1 MDSLITGANS
11 TENQHSPSQ
20 PMPWLNSK
28 GQMLSDKKLK
38 EISPRWDQD
47 TWEKYLNY
55 LDGTLSEQQFHP
67 NAYEDM
73 SEKMEKSCWE
83 LTQSDADR
91 DSKSLV
97 NSLFREL
104 STHQRKILKMIF
116 WEGRSERFVAR
127 ELKLSRSTIKVIKR
141 RALKRLN
148 ALLRSEVSPISPLMR
163 GKDFS
168 NATGGADAKTK
179 TAAQNQLQK
188 VG

>member
-1 MDSLITGANS
+1 MDSLVTGVNS
-11 TENQHSPSQ
+11 TEIQNLNPQA
-20 PMPWLNSK
+20 MPWLNSK
-28 GQMLSDKKLK
+28 GQMLPDKKLK
-38 EISPRWDQD
+38 DISRRWDQE

-55 LDGTLSEQQFHP
+55 LDGTISEQQIHP
-67 NAYEDM
+67 NDYEKM
-73 SEKMEKSCWE
+73 SEKMEKSCWD

-97 NSLFREL
+97 NTLFKEL

-116 WEGRSERFVAR
+116 WEGRSERFIAR
-127 ELKLSRSTIKVIKR
+127 ELNISRGTVNTIRK

-148 ALLRSEVSPISPLMR
+148 ALLRPEVSAISPLMR

-168 NATGGADAKTK
+168 NATGGKNAKSK
-179 TAAQNQLQK
+179 TASENQLPK

>member
-1 MDSLITGANS
+1 MDSLVTGVNS
-11 TENQHSPSQ
+11 TEIQNLNPQA
-20 PMPWLNSK
+20 MPWLNSK

-38 EISPRWDQD
+38 TISRQWDQE

-55 LDGTLSEQQFHP
+55 FDGTLSEQQFHP
-67 NAYEDM
+67 NAYDEM

-97 NSLFREL
+97 NSLFKEL

-116 WEGRSERFVAR
+116 WDGRSERFVAR
-127 ELKLSRSTIKVIKR
+127 ELKLSRSTVKVIKR

-168 NATGGADAKTK
+168 NATGSKNAKSK
-179 TAAQNQLQK
+179 TASENQLPK